1 MVILWGRVGRGVAFR
16 LLYVAN
22 GAAAVMAKVAEDNIK
37 ENNVERNLTISH
49 SGYSV
54 CIQDEE

>member
-1 MVILWGRVGRGVAFR
+1 MAGGIGWGVAFG

-22 GAAAVMAKVAEDNIK
+22 GAAAVMAKVAADNIK
-37 ENNVERNLTISH
+37 ESNVERNLTISH
-49 SGYSV
+49 SDYSI